1 MPTTPKVQLAKLA
14 TVDLIAQYDAAVSSH
29 KGRHTEKAP
38 RQRRINYI
46 VDLLSAR
53 ADVGDAAAL
62 AWFEVT
68 K

>member
-1 MPTTPKVQLAKLA
+1 MPTTPKAQLASLPTA
-14 TVDLIAQYDAAVSSH
+14 DLIAQYDAAVSSH
-29 KGRHTEKAP
+29 KGRYTEAAP

-46 VDLLSAR
+46 VDLLSER
-53 ADVGDAAAL
+53 ADADDATAL